1 MFKKINNNLI
11 NMPRPDSNQNYAR
24 THSNIAQSSKANQTK
39 KEKPIINST
48 TDDKPKPLFWK
59 PVTTKSQG

>member
-1 MFKKINNNLI
+1 
-11 NMPRPDSNQNYAR
+11 MPRPDSNQNYAR

-48 TDDKPKPLFWK
+48 TDDKPKPLSWK